1 MCVTGLL
8 FIILD
13 AIAKYMT
20 LHYPVAQV
28 TWARFALPAVA
39 LPLILGRRF
48 LPALK
53 TRRPGLQVLRATLMI
68 VTTGCLFFALR
79 HVPLADVN
87 AIGFINPLIVT
98 GLSMLLLG
106 EPVTPRQWIAVAIGF
121 LGALIVIRPGM
132 DVMHPA
138 AFLVLVST
146 TVRGFYHVATRYL
159 ARADAPMTTL
169 LYTVIVAGA
178 GTSLALPFCW
188 VQPDLKGWLLMA
200 AMGIFNGLG
209 TYTVIR
215 AFTAAPAATI
225 SPFSYLNLIWA
236 TLFGFLVFGD
246 LPDGWTILGALVI
259 AAAGLYVLRQ
269 EMERTPPPVGAR
281 SDRSRPAH

>member
-1 MCVTGLL
+1 MCATGIL
-8 FIILD
+8 FIGLD
-13 AIAKYMT
+13 VIAKYMT
-20 LHYPVAQV
+20 LHYPIVQV
-28 TWARFALPAVA
+28 TWARFALPAVL
-39 LPLILGRRF
+39 LPIFIGQRLV
-48 LPALK
+48 PMLK
-53 TRRPGLQVLRATLMI
+53 TKRPGLQILRASLMI

-106 EPVTPRQWIAVAIGF
+106 EPVTGRQWIAVAAGF
-121 LGALIVIRPGM
+121 LGALIIIRPGTG
-132 DVMHPA
+132 VMHPA
-138 AFLVLVST
+138 VFVVLVSAS
-146 TVRGFYHVATRYL
+146 VRGLYHVATRYL

-169 LYTVIVAGA
+169 LYTILVAGA
-178 GTSLALPFCW
+178 GTSLVVPFFW
-188 VQPDLKGWLLMA
+188 VQPDFEGWVMIA

-225 SPFSYLNLIWA
+225 SPFNYLNLIWA

-246 LPDGWTILGALVI
+246 LPDLWTVLGACVI
-259 AAAGLYVLRQ
+259 AGSGLYVLYN
-269 EMERTPPPVGAR
+269 EMRRPQPPLAAPPGSA
-281 SDRSRPAH
+281 